1 MSGLPAKR
9 LRSTDAGRKV
19 ALLAVATLTVVS
31 TMAIAPSLPAMA
43 RAFAGHPNAE
53 LLVKLALTLP
63 AVAIAL
69 CAPLVGWIIDRFGRL
84 RMLLSSMALFGAAGV
99 SGYFLDDLHA
109 ILISRFVLGMAIAGT
124 MTTVHAL
131 SGDYF
136 GGETRTSFAGLQ
148 SVVMSFGAMVLVG
161 LAGLIADANW
171 RYPFLLYVYGW
182 LLVPLVIWL
191 LDEPP
196 RSVRRGTAQPDQPL
210 RAWELGLAYALGW
223 FAAAMFYMVASQL
236 PFLVRERGVESG
248 VLLGLAVGLVQLFAA
263 LGSHYFVSIKRT
275 RSFQAVY
282 AIAFVLMSVGYTLIA
297 LTTSYSI
304 ILLGAMVTGIG
315 VGLFFP
321 NGTLW
326 VLTLAPPRLR
336 GRCSGG
342 MSASLNFGQFS
353 SPIVLQ
359 PVVMAAGLTGAF
371 GVSAG
376 ALALVAGALM
386 LVPRRGR

>member
-1 MSGLPAKR
+1 MLARATES
-9 LRSTDAGRKV
+9 GRKV

-31 TMAIAPSLPAMA
+31 TMAIAPALPAMA
-43 RAFAGHPNAE
+43 KAFGGHPNAE

-63 AVAIAL
+63 AIAIAL
-69 CAPLVGWIIDRFGRL
+69 FAPLVGWIIDRFGRL
-84 RMLLSSMALFGAAGV
+84 RMLFVSMVLFGAAGI
-99 SGYFLDDLHA
+99 SGYFLDDLRA
-109 ILISRFVLGMAIAGT
+109 ILVSRFVLGLAIAGT

-131 SGDYF
+131 AGDYLN
-136 GGETRTSFAGLQ
+136 GEARTRFAGLQ

-171 RYPFLLYVYGW
+171 RYPFLLYIYGW
-182 LLVPLVIWL
+182 LLIPLVAWL

-196 RSVRRGTAQPDQPL
+196 RSARHGTGQDHQPL

-236 PFLVRERGVESG
+236 PFLIRERGIQSG
-248 VLLGLAVGLVQLFAA
+248 VLLGLAVGFVQLFAA
-263 LGSHYFVSIKRT
+263 VGSHFFVDIKRT

-282 AIAFVLMSVGYTLIA
+282 AIAFILMSAGYAMIA
-297 LTTSYSI
+297 LVDSYPVV
-304 ILLGAMVTGIG
+304 LLGAMITGIG

-359 PVVMAAGLTGAF
+359 PIVLAAGVSGAF
-371 GVSAG
+371 GASAG
-376 ALALVAGALM
+376 LLALVAVALT
-386 LVPRRGR
+386 LRPHRERSS

>member
-1 MSGLPAKR
+1 MPTES
-9 LRSTDAGRKV
+9 GRKV

-43 RAFAGHPNAE
+43 AAFAHHPNAE

-63 AVAIAL
+63 AIAIAV
-69 CAPLVGWIIDRFGRL
+69 CAPVVGWVIDRFGRL
-84 RMLLSSMALFGAAGV
+84 RMLFASMVLFGAAGM
-99 SGYFLDDLHA
+99 SGYFVDDLRA

-131 SGDYF
+131 AGDYF
-136 GGETRTSFAGLQ
+136 NGETRTRFAGLQ

-182 LLVPLVIWL
+182 LLIPLVAWL
-191 LDEPP
+191 VDEPP
-196 RSVRRGTAQPDQPL
+196 RSARRGGSEPDQPL
-210 RAWELGLAYALGW
+210 RASELGLAYALGW

-236 PFLVRERGVESG
+236 PFLVRERGIQSG

-263 LGSHYFVSIKRT
+263 LGSHFFVAIKRT

-282 AIAFVLMSVGYTLIA
+282 AIAFVLMSLGYGMIA
-297 LTTSYSI
+297 VTSSYTVV
-304 ILLGAMVTGIG
+304 LLGAMVTGIG

-326 VLTLAPPRLR
+326 VLTIAPPRLR

-342 MSASLNFGQFS
+342 LSASLNLGQFT

-359 PVVMAAGLTGAF
+359 PIVAAAGLTGAF
-371 GVSAG
+371 GASAG
-376 ALALVAGALM
+376 MLVLVAGALV
-386 LVPRRGR
+386 LIQPRIERR

>member
-1 MSGLPAKR
+1 MVARARTES
-9 LRSTDAGRKV
+9 GRKV

-43 RAFAGHPNAE
+43 AAFASHPNAE

-63 AVAIAL
+63 AIAIAV

-84 RMLLSSMALFGAAGV
+84 RMLFASMALFGAAGV
-99 SGYFLDDLHA
+99 SGYFVDDLQG

-136 GGETRTSFAGLQ
+136 SGEARLRFAGLQ

-182 LLVPLVIWL
+182 LLIPLVAWL
-191 LDEPP
+191 VDEPP
-196 RSVRRGTAQPDQPL
+196 RSVRRGGAEPDQPL

-236 PFLVRERGVESG
+236 PFLVRERGIQSG

-263 LGSHYFVSIKRT
+263 VGSHFFVAIKRT
-275 RSFQAVY
+275 RSFQSVY
-282 AIAFVLMSVGYTLIA
+282 AIAFIMMSAGYGLIA
-297 LTTSYSI
+297 LTTSYVLV
-304 ILLGAMVTGIG
+304 LLGAMITGIG

-326 VLTLAPPRLR
+326 VLMLAPPRLR

-342 MSASLNFGQFS
+342 MSASLNFGQFT

-359 PVVMAAGLTGAF
+359 PIVVATGVTGAF

-376 ALALVAGALM
+376 MLALVAGM
-386 LVPRRGR
+386 LIASAPRSAQST